1 MSRTFYVALLFLPDA
16 YTNGIDQTLT
26 LFQSLKPST
35 TCVFEKYVVDGSILQ
50 TDDAL
55 NDFFTKYPTGERA
68 TISENTSIL
77 VEIRAYL
84 VSNGIT
90 DVPSFS
96 VNASSPIVKTLT
108 DVLTYGP
115 YEQFSVMS
123 NMMIYTEYQMKKIL
137 ILWDVNDIINQIFW
151 TTYIELV
158 QYQANKLSILV
169 EVDTLGIHKSYNI
182 QPGTEILLLSL
193 SSELKTKYVTPQFL
207 SNIPRNCYISLTPA
221 STDCEDIFG
230 NIPSF
235 VFVPNPIDY
244 TSTSQLVY
252 NASGGN
258 PSFFFGCYGYF
269 DILYTL
275 DFLTTTTLPLTI
287 QDYLSVN
294 PFTEIPSAFGYSSF
308 DITIN
313 GSQYGT
319 FDVVFTKDVIIQNDT
334 VLYNQYNSG
343 GIARLPDSQ
352 SIFKS
357 LGIVPFFSTKVF
369 YCNEDYFKFYNEN
382 KQLVLV
388 RFDKSSTIY
397 KNNNFVVVSENL
409 PCQFIIQYS
418 EDGYFSYLQNIFSLC
433 VGENQSKSIV
443 NETMGKKPVL
453 KLIFENMYPTNEWI
467 EYLDCTICN
476 QNHHHYPIE
485 HHHSCETE
493 HHSCETKK
501 NDKKKCH
508 KKKHHKEHHHPLHNF
523 FDSFFS

>member
-1 MSRTFYVALLFLPDA
+1 MSRTFYIALLFLPDA

-35 TCVFEKYVVDGSILQ
+35 TCVFEKYVVDGSITQ

-55 NDFFTKYPTGERA
+55 DDFISKYPSGERV

-84 VSNGIT
+84 ISNGIG
-90 DVPSFS
+90 DIPSFS

-108 DVLTYGP
+108 NVLTYGP

-123 NMMIYTEYQMKKIL
+123 NMMIYTEYRMNKIL
-137 ILWDVNDIINQIFW
+137 ILWDSNDVINQIFW
-151 TTYIELV
+151 TTYIDLV
-158 QYQANKLSILV
+158 QYQANKLSIPV
-169 EVDTLGIHKSYNI
+169 EVDTLGINKRYSI
-182 QPGTEILLLSL
+182 QSGTAILLLSL

-207 SNIPRNCYISLTPA
+207 ANIPRNCYISLTPA
-221 STDCEDIFG
+221 STDCEDIFQ
-230 NIPSF
+230 NIPAF
-235 VFVPNPIDY
+235 VFIPNPIDY

-252 NASGGN
+252 NASSGN

-319 FDVVFTKDVIIQNDT
+319 FDVVFTKDSIIGNDS

-357 LGIVPFFSTKVF
+357 LGIVPFFSTKIF
-369 YCNEDYFKFYNEN
+369 YCNEDYFKFYNE
-382 KQLVLV
+382 KKELILV

-409 PCQFIIQYS
+409 PCQFIINYS

-433 VGENQSKSIV
+433 VGENQSQSIV
-443 NETMGKKPVL
+443 NQTMGKKPVL
-453 KLIFENMYPTNEWI
+453 KLLFEEMYPTNQWI

-476 QNHHHYPIE
+476 QNG
-485 HHHSCETE
+485 ETE
-493 HHSCETKK
+493 NNRCHTEQNH
-501 NDKKKCH
+501 KKKCY
-508 KKKHHKEHHHPLHNF
+508 KKKTKKPSQNVWDF
-523 FDSFFS
+523 IFS